1 MNDAAYTEAER
12 LDARYEAWIAS
23 GGPAKTTRRQAE
35 LADAAL
41 DALIAAGWT
50 ILQQRMIPEFDIEVM
65 EAVIRKGDRLELISW
80 STFNKGWMRKA
91 ASGWTIFFEREY
103 AS

>member
-1 MNDAAYTEAER
+1 MNDASYTEAER

-23 GGPAKTTRRQAE
+23 GGPEIVTQQQAR
-35 LADAAL
+35 LASNAL
-41 DALIAAGWT
+41 DTLIAARWS

-91 ASGWTIFFEREY
+91 ASGWTIFSEREY